1 MVDMENVTQKLRNG
15 LFVGLGT
22 FGSTFVG
29 NAMDG
34 FMPGG
39 DLGTAAGQL
48 AAGAGISVA
57 ADEYIEDRSSVPN
70 DVVEYAGY
78 GVQGAAWAEMAD
90 AVTSDTTN
98 AGVTEVDVREISR
111 TSRTNTG
118 GSSGRNQEEIS
129 VDV

>member
-1 MVDMENVTQKLRNG
+1 MVDMESVMSKLRNG

-90 AVTSDTTN
+90 AFTSDTTS

-111 TSRTNTG
+111 TSRTSNNTAN
-118 GSSGRNQEEIS
+118 RRQEEIS